1 MRRTLPVV
9 MLVAAAGLGQVALA
23 NQEETPS
30 AKDDSAYLGTWS
42 GTWTGSSA
50 GRFEMTIS
58 RDASGKLSGSI
69 TPSPDNGAPYT
80 SSFQSLVV
88 ENGKL
93 TAAFQPPGG
102 EVGVTMAGT
111 VAGAACKGTYDVQ
124 DKSQGSVVESGSWNA
139 TKK

>member
-9 MLVAAAGLGQVALA
+9 LLVAAAGLGSLALSNQKETTGA
-23 NQEETPS
+23 NES
-30 AKDDSAYLGTWS
+30 AFLGTWS
-42 GTWTGSSA
+42 GTWTGGSA

>member
-9 MLVAAAGLGQVALA
+9 LLVAAAGLGSLALSNQKETTGA
-23 NQEETPS
+23 NES
-30 AKDDSAYLGTWS
+30 AFLGTWS
-42 GTWTGSSA
+42 GTWTGGSA

-69 TPSPDNGAPYT
+69 TPSPENGATYT

-93 TAAFQPPGG
+93 TASFRPPDG

-111 VAGAACKGTYDVQ
+111 VEGAECRGTYDVL
-124 DKSQGSVVESGSWNA
+124 DRSQGSVVESGSWTA
-139 TKK
+139 RKK

>member
-1 MRRTLPVV
+1 

-30 AKDDSAYLGTWS
+30 AKDDRAYLGTWS
-42 GTWTGSSA
+42 GTWTGGSA

-69 TPSPDNGAPYT
+69 TPSPYAA
-80 SSFQSLVV
+80 SFQSLVV

-93 TAAFQPPGG
+93 TAAFQPPDG
-102 EVGVTMAGT
+102 EVRVTMAGT
-111 VAGAACKGTYDVQ
+111 LEGVGCKGTYDVL
-124 DKSQGSVVESGSWNA
+124 DRSQGSVVESGSWTA
-139 TKK
+139 KKK